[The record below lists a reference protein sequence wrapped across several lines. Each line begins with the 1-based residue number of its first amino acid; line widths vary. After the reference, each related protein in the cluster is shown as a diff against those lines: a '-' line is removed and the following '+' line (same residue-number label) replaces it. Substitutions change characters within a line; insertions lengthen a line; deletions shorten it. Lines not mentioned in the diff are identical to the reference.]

1 MRVYYIHLTLD
12 RGATYD
18 DCLLLQRVI
27 VCVCFLWKI
36 MRIMLLYI
44 YIQCVYIYTHTC
56 PYDSIRMNANQV
68 KCYLAATLVGLLVGS
83 WWLAG
88 WDDPH
93 RGKTTERSIESIHLC
108 YNNII
113 KYSLIYA
120 YTYIYILYLCLLK

>member
-1 MRVYYIHLTLD
+1 
-12 RGATYD
+12 
-18 DCLLLQRVI
+18 
-27 VCVCFLWKI
+27 
-36 MRIMLLYI
+36 MLLYI
-44 YIQCVYIYTHTC
+44 YTVYIYTHTC

-120 YTYIYILYLCLLK
+120 YTYKYIYYICVC